1 MEARRQ
7 NEWGNFQLPPLFH
20 GEACAL
26 GTGHS
31 TARRDLALHFFLKYL
46 RAQRPES
53 EAAWLPPLSTYS
65 ENMRRRRLRSA
76 LALAVAVIA
85 AAAWALAD
93 RLEDTFSLPLDHPA
107 IQYSQRT
114 GNDRVARLDR
124 QLENGQTKLDYAAN
138 GWGYLPALL
147 QQLGI
152 NADSQVL
159 VFSKTSIQ
167 ISHISPRTPRAIY
180 FNDDVAVGYVQ
191 NGEELELSALDPEQG
206 VFFYTLDT
214 AKSDQAG
221 FARRDDCLRCHL
233 GPVTLGA
240 PGILISSVHPRSGE
254 PRDAHGSAFV
264 TDHRS
269 RFAER
274 WGGWYVTG
282 THGAQPHLGNNVALI
297 DPLDP
302 GGPAAEGTQNVI
314 SLAKM
319 FDTSK
324 YLAPTSDIVALM
336 TLEHQTRVTNLMTR
350 VGWDARIALHDG
362 ANGKQADDA
371 VWKQLAPEIEEMVG
385 YMLFADE
392 APLGAPVAGVSAFSQ
407 TFPQRGPRD
416 PRGRSLRDFDLHTR
430 LFRYPLSYMIY
441 SAAFDGLPD
450 SVRERVYRRLYEVL
464 TGKDQ
469 SKKFGRVSAEDRG
482 AVLEI
487 LRQTKP
493 GLPAYWAA
501 VSVP

>member
-1 MEARRQ
+1 MSRR
-7 NEWGNFQLPPLFH
+7 GPL
-20 GEACAL
+20 
-26 GTGHS
+26 
-31 TARRDLALHFFLKYL
+31 
-46 RAQRPES
+46 
-53 EAAWLPPLSTYS
+53 
-65 ENMRRRRLRSA
+65 SA
-76 LALAVAVIA
+76 LAFTVAVVA

-114 GNDRVARLDR
+114 GNDPFARLDK
-124 QLENGQTKLDYAAN
+124 QLESGEAKLDYASN

-147 QQLGI
+147 KQLGV

-167 ISHISPRTPRAIY
+167 VSHISPRTPRAIY

-191 NGEELELSALDPEQG
+191 NGEELEFSALDPERG
-206 VFFYTLDT
+206 VFFYTLDA
-214 AKSDQAG
+214 AKSGQPG

-233 GPVTLGA
+233 GPVTLGV
-240 PGILISSVHPRSGE
+240 PGIMISSVHPRSAE

-264 TDHRS
+264 TDHRTS
-269 RFAER
+269 FAER

-282 THGAQPHLGNNVALI
+282 THGSQRHLGNNVALI
-297 DPLDP
+297 NPLNP
-302 GGPAAEGTQNVI
+302 GGPAGEGTQNI
-314 SLAKM
+314 TILASM

-336 TLEHQTRVTNLMTR
+336 TLEHQTRMTNLMTR

-362 ANGKQADDA
+362 ANGKEPDDA
-371 VWKQLAPEIEEMVG
+371 ILKQLEPEIEEMVG
-385 YMLFADE
+385 YMLFVDE
-392 APLGAPVAGVSAFSQ
+392 APLAAPVAGVSSFSK

-416 PRGRSLRDFDLHTR
+416 PLGRSLRDFDLHAR

-450 SVRERVYRRLYEVL
+450 LVRERVYRRLYEVL

-469 SKKFGRVSAEDRG
+469 SKKFASLSAEDGR

-493 GLPAYWAA
+493 GLPAYWTAGSA
-501 VSVP
+501 L

>member
-1 MEARRQ
+1 MSRR
-7 NEWGNFQLPPLFH
+7 GPL
-20 GEACAL
+20 
-26 GTGHS
+26 
-31 TARRDLALHFFLKYL
+31 
-46 RAQRPES
+46 
-53 EAAWLPPLSTYS
+53 
-65 ENMRRRRLRSA
+65 SA
-76 LALAVAVIA
+76 LAVTLAVVAV
-85 AAAWALAD
+85 AAWAWAD

-107 IQYSQRT
+107 IQYSQKT
-114 GNDRVARLDR
+114 PDDPVARLDK
-124 QLENGQTKLDYAAN
+124 QLENGQTKLDYAPN

-147 QQLGI
+147 KQLGI

-167 ISHISPRTPRAIY
+167 VSQISPRTPRAIY

-191 NGEELELSALDPEQG
+191 NGEELELSALDHEHG
-206 VFFYTLDT
+206 VFFYTLDA
-214 AKSDQAG
+214 AKSAQPG
-221 FARRDDCLRCHL
+221 FARRDDCLRCHI
-233 GPVTLGA
+233 GPVTLGV
-240 PGILISSVHPRSGE
+240 PGILISSVHPRSE
-254 PRDAHGSAFV
+254 ELRDVHGSAFV

-269 RFAER
+269 SFAER

-282 THGAQPHLGNNVALI
+282 THGSQHHLGNNVALI
-297 DPLDP
+297 DPLNP
-302 GGPAAEGTQNVI
+302 GGPAQEGAQNI
-314 SLAKM
+314 TTLAKM

-336 TLEHQTRVTNLMTR
+336 TLEHQTRMTNLMTR

-362 ANGKQADDA
+362 ANGKQSEEA
-371 VWKQLAPEIEEMVG
+371 VRKQLEPEIEEMVG
-385 YMLFADE
+385 YMLFTDE
-392 APLGAPVAGVSAFSQ
+392 APFGAPVAGVSSFSK

-416 PRGRSLRDFDLHTR
+416 RVGRSLRDFDLHTR

-450 SVRERVYRRLYEVL
+450 LVRERVYRRLYEVL

-469 SKKFGRVSAEDRG
+469 SKKFDRLSAEDRG

-493 GLPAYWAA
+493 GLPAYWTT